1 MSVGKVGSE
10 QPRQLLQLFCG
21 AVQNFAADLRDHFGR
36 GALEAADARQLADAV
51 ITGAGGIICG
61 VMAREMAK
69 KGAKVALLDLFVENA
84 QKIADEINAAG
95 GDAIAVK
102 ANVLDRASL
111 EEARDAVVAKY
122 GHIDILINGAG
133 GNKKQAT
140 VSPELDFFHLDV
152 DAFKW
157 VFDLNVTGAVLTT
170 MVFGELL
177 AKQGSGN
184 VINIASMATYH
195 PLTNTVAYCGAKA
208 AVANFTEWMATHFNQ
223 NYSKNI
229 RVNAIAP
236 GFLLTTQ
243 NRFLMQKE
251 DGTPTDRG
259 QRVLNKTPMGRY
271 GDPEEM
277 AGPVIW
283 LCSEAASFVNGAV
296 IPVDGG
302 FSAFWGI

>member
-1 MSVGKVGSE
+1 MHEV
-10 QPRQLLQLFCG
+10 
-21 AVQNFAADLRDHFGR
+21 NFDISG
-36 GALEAADARQLADAV
+36 QVAV

-61 VMAREMAK
+61 TMAREMAK
-69 KGAKVALLDLFVENA
+69 KGVKIALLDLFVENA

-111 EEARDAVVAKY
+111 EEARDAVVAHY

-140 VSPELDFFHLDV
+140 VSPELDFFHLDTE
-152 DAFKW
+152 AFKW

-177 AKQGSGN
+177 AKQGTGN

-243 NRFLMQKE
+243 NQFLMQKE
-251 DGTPTDRG
+251 DGSPTDRG

-271 GDPEEM
+271 GDPVEM

>member
-1 MSVGKVGSE
+1 MREINFDISGKIV
-10 QPRQLLQLFCG
+10 
-21 AVQNFAADLRDHFGR
+21 
-36 GALEAADARQLADAV
+36 V

-84 QKIADEINAAG
+84 QKIADEIRADG
-95 GDAIAVK
+95 GSAIAVK
-102 ANVLDRASL
+102 ANVLDRKSL
-111 EEARDAVVAKY
+111 EEAREAVVAEFGK
-122 GHIDILINGAG
+122 IDVLINGAG
-133 GNKKQAT
+133 GNKKEAT
-140 VSPELDFFHLDV
+140 VSPELDFFHLDTE
-152 DAFKW
+152 AFKW

-177 AKQGSGN
+177 AKQGHGN

-223 NYSKNI
+223 NYSRDI

-243 NRFLMQKE
+243 NKFLMQKE

-283 LCSEAASFVNGAV
+283 LCSDAASFVNGAV

>member
-1 MSVGKVGSE
+1 MYEV
-10 QPRQLLQLFCG
+10 
-21 AVQNFAADLRDHFGR
+21 NFDISG
-36 GALEAADARQLADAV
+36 QVAV

-61 VMAREMAK
+61 VMAKEMAK
-69 KGAKVALLDLFVENA
+69 KGVKVALLDLFVENA

-95 GDAIAVK
+95 GEAVAVK
-102 ANVLDRASL
+102 ANVLDRESL
-111 EEARDAVVAKY
+111 EQAREAVLERFGRV
-122 GHIDILINGAG
+122 DILINGAG
-133 GNKKQAT
+133 GNKKEAT
-140 VSPELDFFHLDV
+140 VSPELDFFHLNV

-177 AKQGSGN
+177 AKQGTGN

-271 GDPEEM
+271 GEPEEM

-283 LCSEAASFVNGAV
+283 LCSKAASFVNGAV

>member
-1 MSVGKVGSE
+1 MYEV
-10 QPRQLLQLFCG
+10 
-21 AVQNFAADLRDHFGR
+21 NFDISG
-36 GALEAADARQLADAV
+36 QVAV

-61 VMAREMAK
+61 VMAKEMAK
-69 KGAKVALLDLFVENA
+69 KGVRVALLDLFVENA

-95 GDAIAVK
+95 GEAVAVK
-102 ANVLDRASL
+102 ANVLDRESL
-111 EEARDAVVAKY
+111 EQARQAVLDRFGRV
-122 GHIDILINGAG
+122 DILINGAG
-133 GNKKQAT
+133 GNKKEAT
-140 VSPELDFFHLDV
+140 VSPELDFFHLNV
-152 DAFKW
+152 DAFQW

-177 AKQGSGN
+177 AKQGTGN

-223 NYSKNI
+223 NYSKRI

-271 GDPEEM
+271 GEPEEM

>member
-1 MSVGKVGSE
+1 MHEV
-10 QPRQLLQLFCG
+10 
-21 AVQNFAADLRDHFGR
+21 NFDISG
-36 GALEAADARQLADAV
+36 QVAV

-152 DAFKW
+152 EAFKW

>member
-1 MSVGKVGSE
+1 MYEV
-10 QPRQLLQLFCG
+10 
-21 AVQNFAADLRDHFGR
+21 NFDISG
-36 GALEAADARQLADAV
+36 QVAV

-61 VMAREMAK
+61 VMAKEMAK
-69 KGAKVALLDLFVENA
+69 KGVKVALLDLFVENA

-95 GDAIAVK
+95 GEAIAVK
-102 ANVLDRASL
+102 ANVLDRESL
-111 EEARDAVVAKY
+111 EQARQAVLDRFGRV
-122 GHIDILINGAG
+122 DILINGAG
-133 GNKKQAT
+133 GNKKEAT
-140 VSPELDFFHLDV
+140 VSPELDFFHLNV

-177 AKQGSGN
+177 AKQGTGN

-271 GDPEEM
+271 GEPEEM

>member
-1 MSVGKVGSE
+1 M
-10 QPRQLLQLFCG
+10 RDI
-21 AVQNFAADLRDHFGR
+21 NFDISG
-36 GALEAADARQLADAV
+36 QVAV

-69 KGAKVALLDLFVENA
+69 KGAKVALLDLFVESA

-95 GDAIAVK
+95 GDASAVK

-122 GHIDILINGAG
+122 GRIDVLINGAG

-177 AKQGSGN
+177 AKQGTGN

-243 NRFLMQKE
+243 NKFLMQKE

-302 FSAFWGI
+302 FSSFWGI

>member
-1 MSVGKVGSE
+1 MHEV
-10 QPRQLLQLFCG
+10 
-21 AVQNFAADLRDHFGR
+21 NFDISG
-36 GALEAADARQLADAV
+36 QVAV

-102 ANVLDRASL
+102 ANVLDRVSL

>member
-1 MSVGKVGSE
+1 M
-10 QPRQLLQLFCG
+10 RDI
-21 AVQNFAADLRDHFGR
+21 NFDISG
-36 GALEAADARQLADAV
+36 QVAV

-69 KGAKVALLDLFVENA
+69 KGAKVALLDLFVESA

-140 VSPELDFFHLDV
+140 VSSELDFFHLDV

-229 RVNAIAP
+229 RDNAIAP

-251 DGTPTDRG
+251 DGSPTDRG

-296 IPVDGG
+296 IPVAGG
-302 FSAFWGI
+302 FSSFWGI

>member
-1 MSVGKVGSE
+1 MYNISFDITGQV
-10 QPRQLLQLFCG
+10 
-21 AVQNFAADLRDHFGR
+21 
-36 GALEAADARQLADAV
+36 AV

-61 VMAREMAK
+61 TMAREMAK
-69 KGAKVALLDLFVENA
+69 KGAKIALLDLFLDNA

-102 ANVLDRASL
+102 ANVLDRESL
-111 EEARDAVVAKY
+111 EQAREEVVAHF

-133 GNKKQAT
+133 GNKKEAT
-140 VSPELDFFHLDV
+140 VSADRDFFHLDLN
-152 DAFKW
+152 AFKW

-177 AKQGSGN
+177 AKQGRGN
-184 VINIASMATYH
+184 VINIASMSSYH
-195 PLTNTVAYCGAKA
+195 PLTNTAAYCGAKA

-223 NYSKNI
+223 NYSNDI

-236 GFLLTTQ
+236 GFLLTNQ
-243 NRFLMQKE
+243 NRFLLTKEE
-251 DGTPTDRG
+251 DGSPTDRG
-259 QRVLNKTPMGRY
+259 MRVLAKTPMGRY

-277 AGPVIW
+277 VGPVIF

-302 FSAFWGI
+302 FSSYWGV

>member
-1 MSVGKVGSE
+1 M
-10 QPRQLLQLFCG
+10 RDI
-21 AVQNFAADLRDHFGR
+21 NFDISG
-36 GALEAADARQLADAV
+36 QVAV

-102 ANVLDRASL
+102 ANVLDRTSL

-243 NRFLMQKE
+243 NKFLMQKE

>member
-1 MSVGKVGSE
+1 M
-10 QPRQLLQLFCG
+10 RDI
-21 AVQNFAADLRDHFGR
+21 NFDISG
-36 GALEAADARQLADAV
+36 QVAV

-69 KGAKVALLDLFVENA
+69 KGAKVALLDLFVESA

-122 GHIDILINGAG
+122 GRIDVLINGAG

-152 DAFKW
+152 DAIKW

-177 AKQGSGN
+177 AKQGTGN

-243 NRFLMQKE
+243 NKFLMQKE

-302 FSAFWGI
+302 FSSFWGI

>member
-1 MSVGKVGSE
+1 MHEV
-10 QPRQLLQLFCG
+10 
-21 AVQNFAADLRDHFGR
+21 NFDISG
-36 GALEAADARQLADAV
+36 QVAV

-122 GHIDILINGAG
+122 GRIDVLINGAG

-177 AKQGSGN
+177 AKQGTGN

-302 FSAFWGI
+302 FSSFWGI

>member
-1 MSVGKVGSE
+1 MHEV
-10 QPRQLLQLFCG
+10 
-21 AVQNFAADLRDHFGR
+21 NFDISG
-36 GALEAADARQLADAV
+36 QVAV

-122 GHIDILINGAG
+122 GRIDVLINGAG

-140 VSPELDFFHLDV
+140 ISPELDFFHLDV

-177 AKQGSGN
+177 AKQGTGN

-243 NRFLMQKE
+243 NKFLMQKE

-302 FSAFWGI
+302 FSSFWGI

>member
-1 MSVGKVGSE
+1 M
-10 QPRQLLQLFCG
+10 RDI
-21 AVQNFAADLRDHFGR
+21 NFDISG
-36 GALEAADARQLADAV
+36 QVAV

-69 KGAKVALLDLFVENA
+69 KGAKVALLDLFVESA

-122 GHIDILINGAG
+122 GRIDVLINGAG

-140 VSPELDFFHLDV
+140 VSPDLDFFHLDV

-177 AKQGSGN
+177 AKQGTGN

-243 NRFLMQKE
+243 NKFLMQKE

-302 FSAFWGI
+302 FSSFWGI